1 MNRRR
6 ERAGERGGM
15 REIEGEE
22 ESEVIQRAIE
32 KHKHRI
38 QKKPRTRER
47 PWEIEERER
56 ER

>member
-1 MNRRR
+1 
-6 ERAGERGGM
+6 M

-47 PWEIEERER
+47 DPGRDGERLR
-56 ER
+56 E